1 MDSGAP
7 NLDGDDRVQSAYGG
21 LKGFEVRVLVGE
33 DAEHPSIDAEADT
46 CVDVLLRRLEPSV
59 TLGLR
64 QVSVWRWR
72 RNTGECSH
80 LLEDVMEQSIV
91 GVVVHVDDGTR
102 AERVGAATHTRT
114 RGGDEQAGLDG

>member
-1 MDSGAP
+1 MVDT
-7 NLDGDDRVQSAYGG
+7 N
-21 LKGFEVRVLVGE
+21 
-33 DAEHPSIDAEADT
+33 ADT
-46 CVDVLLRRLEPSV
+46 GMDVFFRGLEPCVS
-59 TLGLR
+59 LR
-64 QVSVWRWR
+64 LNSKLEVGARKR
-72 RNTGECSH
+72 GKETR